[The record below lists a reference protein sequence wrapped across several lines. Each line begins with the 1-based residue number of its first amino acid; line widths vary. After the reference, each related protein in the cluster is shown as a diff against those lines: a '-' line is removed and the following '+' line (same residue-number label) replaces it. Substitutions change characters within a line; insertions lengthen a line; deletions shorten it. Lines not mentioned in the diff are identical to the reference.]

1 MLRYTRPV
9 TDLRSRL
16 SAISGSLSVITVDV
30 ESWKPTRGKI
40 KFEGAWMRYKNTL
53 PWALKGVD
61 FEIPPREKVGVV
73 GR

>member
-1 MLRYTRPV
+1 
-9 TDLRSRL
+9 
-16 SAISGSLSVITVDV
+16 VDV
-30 ESWKPTRGKI
+30 DSWKPTRGKI

-61 FEIPPREKVGVV
+61 FEILPREKVGVV